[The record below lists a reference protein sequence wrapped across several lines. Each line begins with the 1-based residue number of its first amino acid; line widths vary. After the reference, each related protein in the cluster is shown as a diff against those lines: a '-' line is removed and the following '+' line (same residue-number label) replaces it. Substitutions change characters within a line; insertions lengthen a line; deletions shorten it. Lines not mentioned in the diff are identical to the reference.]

1 MKRSAAMLLLLALA
15 AFPSFA
21 QMPAP
26 AQESYDRGM
35 QLYRSRDCKAA
46 IEPLE
51 IAVHASPRP
60 SALLALGFC
69 YRQLNQYANATDA
82 YQRYLQT
89 HSDDEKRALLLLEE
103 TMNEERAWRRT
114 HPEEAEPVVPQKP
127 RVQQPLPPAP
137 EPAPA
142 QSAPPAIAEDEPA
155 QPHLLQAAPR
165 AAEPANGASNPL
177 PGPPIVVQEPPAE
190 PQQQRPLIYSWVAG
204 GAALVSVGVGVGLGV
219 SSQST
224 ANELTQSQ
232 HPGAQVAQMDS
243 DVHNKAVAGN
253 VLIGVGIGLA
263 VLSAGLFIFHF

>member
-165 AAEPANGASNPL
+165 AA
-177 PGPPIVVQEPPAE
+177 
-190 PQQQRPLIYSWVAG
+190 QQRPLIYSWVAG